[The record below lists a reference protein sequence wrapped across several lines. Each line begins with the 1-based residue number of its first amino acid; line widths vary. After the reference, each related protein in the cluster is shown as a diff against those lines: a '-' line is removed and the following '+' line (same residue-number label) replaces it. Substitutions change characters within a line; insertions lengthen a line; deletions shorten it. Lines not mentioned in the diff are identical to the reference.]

1 MIKVE
6 NKYDFTVEELTDI
19 LSNTPIKVDHDTND
33 VVAEYIIQALNI
45 NKIIKDFKSPTRS
58 FRDIK
63 RYSENSGCPKQTVE
77 INRPVDRGSPYHL
90 IITKNQ
96 DNSKVFET
104 DARSIAFYA
113 YDPLL
118 GKPHKGILTEKKPTP
133 KDIANVCEYLGDING
148 WGTFQ

>member
-19 LSNTPIKVDHDTND
+19 LSNTPIKVDHDTNY

-45 NKIIKDFKSPTRS
+45 NKIIKDYKNPPRS

-63 RYSENSGCPKQTVE
+63 RCLENSGCEKKTVD
-77 INRPVDRGSPYHL
+77 IDRPVDRGSPYHL

-96 DNSKVFET
+96 DNSKLFEC

-118 GKPHKGILTEKKPTP
+118 GKPHKAILTEKKPTP
-133 KDIANVCEYLGDING
+133 TDIANVCEYLGDING